1 MVGHRF
7 KTIAQTASQ
16 EKCKREFLRRSRKYA
31 TLYDRS
37 IPSSFFYLFSEK
49 KKSRNNSLN
58 KERKERNDYIF
69 DHSFEMKLKKKE
81 GEKNT
86 FTPIVGYGD
95 NPRNLCLESEQASCN
110 LTEAES
116 CIDRHF

>member
-1 MVGHRF
+1 MQERIF
-7 KTIAQTASQ
+7 KTLSKVHDTLWPIDTFVF
-16 EKCKREFLRRSRKYA
+16 FL
-31 TLYDRS
+31 
-37 IPSSFFYLFSEK
+37 SFLGK

>member
-1 MVGHRF
+1 MTDRCTFV
-7 KTIAQTASQ
+7 
-16 EKCKREFLRRSRKYA
+16 FL
-31 TLYDRS
+31 
-37 IPSSFFYLFSEK
+37 SFLGKK

>member
-1 MVGHRF
+1 
-7 KTIAQTASQ
+7 
-16 EKCKREFLRRSRKYA
+16 
-31 TLYDRS
+31 
-37 IPSSFFYLFSEK
+37 
-49 KKSRNNSLN
+49 
-58 KERKERNDYIF
+58 
-69 DHSFEMKLKKKE
+69 MKLKKKE

>member
-1 MVGHRF
+1 MTDRY
-7 KTIAQTASQ
+7 
-16 EKCKREFLRRSRKYA
+16 LRLFFIFSRKKKKVEEQLA
-31 TLYDRS
+31 QQRKKRKKRLHFR
-37 IPSSFFYLFSEK
+37 SFFRNEIKIK
-49 KKSRNNSLN
+49 K
-58 KERKERNDYIF
+58 
-69 DHSFEMKLKKKE
+69 KKKE

>member
-1 MVGHRF
+1 MQERIF
-7 KTIAQTASQ
+7 KTLSKVRDTLWPIDTFVFFLSFLGKKKKVEEQLAQQ
-16 EKCKREFLRRSRKYA
+16 RKKRKKRLHFR
-31 TLYDRS
+31 
-37 IPSSFFYLFSEK
+37 SFFQNEVK
-49 KKSRNNSLN
+49 
-58 KERKERNDYIF
+58 
-69 DHSFEMKLKKKE
+69 KKKE
-81 GEKNT
+81 GGKNT